1 MRGFAD
7 GVVASLRRVAEERG
21 VAQRRL
27 RLPAPF
33 PWVPGEVLYETRLK
47 DPEELAFLA
56 RGRGI
61 PCHLEMCLGVLLDK
75 DSHLPL
81 VDRGHGVR
89 LIGRELDAPGG
100 RRPFEF

>member
-1 MRGFAD
+1 
-7 GVVASLRRVAEERG
+7 
-21 VAQRRL
+21 
-27 RLPAPF
+27 
-33 PWVPGEVLYETRLK
+33 
-47 DPEELAFLA
+47 
-56 RGRGI
+56 
-61 PCHLEMCLGVLLDK
+61 MCLGVLLDK